1 VKKGSKGKE
10 VKSDPIEFQ
19 TYDFGGQVVFYPTH
33 QLFLTARS
41 LYLVVFNVVED
52 DRTNVQYWLKQVK
65 TSTKGLEAPIIV
77 VGTHIDHPSCPSGQS
92 LLQIG
97 KQIQRYAARVGM
109 TTTHALTHV
118 TCIFAHSHI

>member
-1 VKKGSKGKE
+1 MGRLSTENWVRQAKKGSKGKE
-10 VKSDPIEFQ
+10 AKSDPVEFQ

-52 DRTNVQYWLKQVK
+52 DRTNIQYWLKQVK
-65 TSTKGLEAPIIV
+65 TSTKGLEAPVIV
-77 VGTHIDHPSCPSGQS
+77 VGTHIDHPHCPSSQS

-97 KQIQRYAARVGM
+97 KQIQRY
-109 TTTHALTHV
+109 TTHDTRHTHA
-118 TCIFAHSHI
+118 TR